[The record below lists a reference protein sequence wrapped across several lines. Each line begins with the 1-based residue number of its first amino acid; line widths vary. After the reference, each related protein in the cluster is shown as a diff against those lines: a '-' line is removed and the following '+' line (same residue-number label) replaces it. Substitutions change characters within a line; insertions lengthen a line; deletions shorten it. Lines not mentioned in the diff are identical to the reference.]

1 MSYVFFFLL
10 VHYVKRVTS
19 VCPEFI
25 ALFNYDKRTSEDLS
39 FQKGECLEILIQD
52 GDWWLARSLDT
63 DLEGYI
69 PRNYV
74 AEKTIQ
80 DEE

>member
-1 MSYVFFFLL
+1 MFSFLL
-10 VHYVKRVTS
+10 LHYVKRVTS
-19 VCPEFI
+19 VGPEFI
-25 ALFNYDKRTSEDLS
+25 ALFDYDKTISEELS
-39 FQKGECLEILIQD
+39 FQEGECLEIINQD

-63 DLEGYI
+63 GLEGYI

-74 AEKTIQ
+74 AEKTIR